1 MIIYA
6 SAGAGHDGA
15 SQELASRLRGRGL
28 QADCVDLA
36 DIFPWGLGRL
46 LRGTYHGMLSRL
58 PWIYGLLFSIAGNFS
73 RAAPIT
79 RTLLRPVWPRVLQ
92 TLPPDTRAVVSTYPV
107 VSQIVGPL
115 RREGRLAVPV
125 ITYLTDFAVNPIWVS
140 PGIDVHC
147 AAHHTTRVEARALGA
162 GEVRI
167 AGRLV
172 SAAFRPGSTAEKRR
186 ARERLGLPVDAR
198 LALLVAG
205 SWGVGAVAR
214 TAAEIART
222 GAAVPVVVCGRNEA
236 LFRRLERR
244 RTGYVFGWV
253 DDMPELLRAADVLVE
268 NAGGLTALE
277 AMACGL
283 PVATYR
289 PIPGHGR
296 ANAATMAR
304 AGVATWVRRAAELG
318 PTLRRLADGTAGQ
331 RQRAAGLAL
340 FATDPAAV
348 VAEVARGGAPAGPAS
363 LRRGPA
369 SDAGTVAAT
378 SLVDEPLGA
387 AALVDVPAL
396 VDAPAP
402 LDPPGPLDAAALA
415 DAPTPFDAAALVDG
429 PTPFDAA
436 ALVDGAVPAGS
447 EVPVEVAAG
456 MAGAPSRRTPT
467 RWVGLRARLRIGADQ
482 PRADGTHPANRPDR
496 QG

>member
-1 MIIYA
+1 MTSTPGWFRTNREEAAEPPSGGPGGSPPRVMIIYA

-15 SQELASRLRGRGL
+15 SRELAHRLRERGL
-28 QADCVDLA
+28 LADCVDLA

-58 PWIYGLLFSIAGNFS
+58 PWIYGLLFSIGGNFS

-79 RTLLRPVWPRVLQ
+79 RTLLRPVWPRVLRA
-92 TLPPDTRAVVSTYPV
+92 LPPNTRAVVSTYPV

-147 AAHHTTRVEARALGA
+147 AAHVTTRAEARALGA
-162 GEVRI
+162 GEVRV
-167 AGRLV
+167 AGRMV
-172 SAAFRPGSTAEKRR
+172 SAAFRPGDEQDRRR
-186 ARERLGLPVDAR
+186 AREKLGLPLDAR

-214 TAAEIART
+214 TAAEIAAT
-222 GAAVPVVVCGRNEA
+222 GVAVPVVVCGRNAA
-236 LFRRLERR
+236 LYRRLRR
-244 RTGYVFGWV
+244 RGTGYVFGWV
-253 DDMPELLRAADVLVE
+253 DDMPALLRAADVLVE

-304 AGVATWVRRAAELG
+304 AGVTTWVRRRVDLG
-318 PTLRRLADGTAGQ
+318 PTLLRLADRTSGE
-331 RQRAAGLAL
+331 RQRNAGLAL
-340 FATDPAAV
+340 FGTDPAGV
-348 VAEVARGGAPAGPAS
+348 VADIAWGLTASTGAHRLAGEAGPHQLAGEAGPAG
-363 LRRGPA
+363 R
-369 SDAGTVAAT
+369 
-378 SLVDEPLGA
+378 
-387 AALVDVPAL
+387 
-396 VDAPAP
+396 AP
-402 LDPPGPLDAAALA
+402 
-415 DAPTPFDAAALVDG
+415 V
-429 PTPFDAA
+429 
-436 ALVDGAVPAGS
+436 GAVPVDDPVLLEGAPFL
-447 EVPVEVAAG
+447 EPPVRIDAVEVRTGLAA
-456 MAGAPSRRTPT
+456 ATPRRTLT
-467 RWVGLRARLRIGADQ
+467 RWVGLRAGMARLWTGVGQ
-482 PRADGTHPANRPDR
+482 PRRDGGTRPVNRPDR
-496 QG
+496 RG

>member
-1 MIIYA
+1 MTFSPGRYQVSRKEASEPPSGGSGGRRPRVMIIYA

-15 SQELASRLRGRGL
+15 SRELARRLRERGL
-28 QADCVDLA
+28 RADCVDLA

-58 PWIYGLLFSIAGNFS
+58 PWIYGLLFSIGGNFS

-79 RTLLRPVWPRVLQ
+79 RALLRPVWPRVLRM
-92 TLPPDTRAVVSTYPV
+92 LPPDTRAVVSTYPV

-147 AAHHTTRVEARALGA
+147 AAHDTTRAEARALGA
-162 GEVRI
+162 GEVRV

-172 SAAFRPGSTAEKRR
+172 SAGFRPGAEEDKRR
-186 ARERLGLPVDAR
+186 ARERLGLPLDAR

-222 GAAVPVVVCGRNEA
+222 GVAVPVVVCGRNTA
-236 LFRRLERR
+236 LYRRLTRKR
-244 RTGYVFGWV
+244 IGPVFGWV

-283 PVATYR
+283 PVVTYR

-296 ANAATMAR
+296 ANAGTMTR
-304 AGVATWVRRAAELG
+304 AGVATWVRRSADLG
-318 PTLRRLADGTAGQ
+318 PALVRLADGAEGQ

-340 FATDPAAV
+340 FDTDPAAV
-348 VAEVARGGAPAGPAS
+348 VADVAHGVEAVSSARKPVP
-363 LRRGPA
+363 
-369 SDAGTVAAT
+369 
-378 SLVDEPLGA
+378 VD
-387 AALVDVPAL
+387 DPAL
-396 VDAPAP
+396 VENP
-402 LDPPGPLDAAALA
+402 
-415 DAPTPFDAAALVDG
+415 V
-429 PTPFDAA
+429 
-436 ALVDGAVPAGS
+436 AVPA
-447 EVPVEVAAG
+447 EVTTGLAA
-456 MAGAPSRRTPT
+456 APPRRTLT
-467 RWVGLRARLRIGADQ
+467 RWVGLRASMAKKRIGADE
-482 PRADGTHPANRPDR
+482 PGADGGNRPANRPDR

>member
-1 MIIYA
+1 MTFSPGRYQVSRREASEPPTGGSGGRRPRVMIIYA

-15 SQELASRLRGRGL
+15 SRELARRLRERGL
-28 QADCVDLA
+28 RADCVDLA

-58 PWIYGLLFSIAGNFS
+58 PWIYGLLFSIGGNFS

-79 RTLLRPVWPRVLQ
+79 RALLRPVWPRVLRM
-92 TLPPDTRAVVSTYPV
+92 LPPDTRAVVSTYPV

-147 AAHHTTRVEARALGA
+147 AAHDTTRAEARALGA
-162 GEVRI
+162 GEVRV

-172 SAAFRPGSTAEKRR
+172 SAGFRPGAEEDKRN
-186 ARERLGLPVDAR
+186 ARERLGLPLDAR

-222 GAAVPVVVCGRNEA
+222 GEAVPVVVCGRNTA
-236 LFRRLERR
+236 LYRRLKRKR
-244 RTGYVFGWV
+244 VGHVFGWV

-296 ANAATMAR
+296 ANAGTMTR
-304 AGVATWVRRAAELG
+304 AGVATWVRRSADLG
-318 PTLRRLADGTAGQ
+318 PTLVRLADGAEGQ

-340 FATDPAAV
+340 FDADPAAV
-348 VAEVARGGAPAGPAS
+348 VADVARGVEAAS
-363 LRRGPA
+363 SARKPVPI
-369 SDAGTVAAT
+369 D
-378 SLVDEPLGA
+378 D
-387 AALVDVPAL
+387 PAL
-396 VDAPAP
+396 VESPVVVSAEVTT
-402 LDPPGPLDAAALA
+402 GLDA
-415 DAPTPFDAAALVDG
+415 
-429 PTPFDAA
+429 
-436 ALVDGAVPAGS
+436 VP
-447 EVPVEVAAG
+447 P
-456 MAGAPSRRTPT
+456 RRTLT
-467 RWVGLRARLRIGADQ
+467 RWVGLRASMARKRIGADE
-482 PRADGTHPANRPDR
+482 PGADGGSHPANRPDR

>member
-1 MIIYA
+1 MTFRSGRSEANRKEASEPPASGVGERRPRVMIIYA

-15 SQELASRLRGRGL
+15 SRELAGRLRERGL
-28 QADCVDLA
+28 LADCVDLA

-58 PWIYGLLFSIAGNFS
+58 PWIYGLLFAIGGNFS

-79 RTLLRPVWPRVLQ
+79 RALLRPVWPRVLRM
-92 TLPPDTRAVVSTYPV
+92 LPPDTRAVVSTYPV

-115 RREGRLAVPV
+115 RRDGRLAVPV
-125 ITYLTDFAVNPIWVS
+125 VTYLTDFAVNPIWVS

-147 AAHHTTRVEARALGA
+147 AAHRTTRAEARALGA
-162 GEVRI
+162 GEVRV

-172 SAAFRPGSTAEKRR
+172 SAGFRPGSPAEKRR

-222 GAAVPVVVCGRNEA
+222 GVAVPVVVCGRNET
-236 LFRRLERR
+236 LLRRLERR

-304 AGVATWVRRAAELG
+304 AGVATWVRRVAELG
-318 PTLRRLADGTAGQ
+318 PTLVRLADGTAGE

-340 FATDPAAV
+340 FETDPAMV
-348 VAEVARGGAPAGPAS
+348 VADIARGGALPEPATEGAGRASSFDAPTTAPA
-363 LRRGPA
+363 RA
-369 SDAGTVAAT
+369 
-378 SLVDEPLGA
+378 DEPLGT
-387 AALVDVPAL
+387 PAL
-396 VDAPAP
+396 VDGSPS
-402 LDPPGPLDAAALA
+402 LDA
-415 DAPTPFDAAALVDG
+415 P
-429 PTPFDAA
+429 
-436 ALVDGAVPAGS
+436 ALVDGAAPAGPEVPA
-447 EVPVEVAAG
+447 EVPAAVAAV
-456 MAGAPSRRTPT
+456 PSRRTLT
-467 RWVGLRARLRIGADQ
+467 RWVGLRAGVARLRIGADQ
-482 PRADGTHPANRPDR
+482 PRPDGTRPANHPDR